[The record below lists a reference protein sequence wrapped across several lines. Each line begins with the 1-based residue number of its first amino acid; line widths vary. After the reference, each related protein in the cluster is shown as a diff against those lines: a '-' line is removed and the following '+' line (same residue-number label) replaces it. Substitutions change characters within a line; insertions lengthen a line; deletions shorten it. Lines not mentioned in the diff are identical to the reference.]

1 MIKKEIDS
9 PYKQVK
15 LVKLVKVFKLNF
27 TNNETDRL
35 LWNWVEWTSLGG
47 TASKQENKIKILDT
61 SLIELLE
68 QGKKRFTQRG
78 LDVTE
83 END

>member
-1 MIKKEIDS
+1 M
-9 PYKQVK
+9 
-15 LVKLVKVFKLNF
+15 NF
-27 TNNETDRL
+27 TRRY
-35 LWNWVEWTSLGG
+35 SLEAG
-47 TASKQENKIKILDT
+47 KQDQDT